1 METQGLTQ
9 IRRITRKAT
18 AKDQGK
24 VEKTGNDRRLAMS
37 GRKVVG
43 NGTRNEK
50 CQSRS
55 IGQISEIKDQLSEG
69 RQCCCDMS
77 WSFPKRRHWDIFNS
91 VEKNV
96 EKKMVNIRVFPFWA
110 AGGKR

>member
-55 IGQISEIKDQLSEG
+55 IGQISEIKDQLSESHAAATC
-69 RQCCCDMS
+69 RRI
-77 WSFPKRRHWDIFNS
+77 FLKRHWDVFNS